1 MLFDPS
7 PRFFASPLKF
17 LFASPP
23 TFMEPAS
30 AMDLFDASQHAA
42 AAVDALN
49 PANGH
54 VAVPLTRL
62 QGAAL
67 LWLND
72 EEARAD
78 PAWAGLNG
86 DRDAYVAHL
95 LAACAY
101 RVAAADETPERTGIA
116 DRYGGGGIGTNGG
129 SGRAA
134 IIGAYCV
141 KGVGR
146 TPLIGRDVDVGHAS
160 GGAYLEECVRES
172 LLSEIMHGE
181 LPHGAVRTLAIIA
194 TGTVQVWQ
202 TDRGPKPERCCLLV
216 RRAFLRPGH
225 LERAPYY
232 RGSETLPGLADAH
245 RVRRMIAA
253 LERYAGGIDPLQAQL
268 TVGFARWS
276 QQLAATYLLC
286 LPHGG
291 VSSSNVTLDGRL
303 LDFGATAAVPSL
315 ARYWVA
321 SGNHPSGEEFRD
333 IIDTVNGV
341 ACGFRF
347 TAGYGEPARIWRAHT
362 CDRVLQ
368 AYGEGLHKGLLR
380 LLGFAAVDARN
391 WLMGQ
396 AGPAIR
402 RELDVWLSRR
412 RQNAWSIFEGTPW
425 HTHTMPST
433 AALEELEA
441 ALMHIASE
449 AGATMPEA
457 SDAAVAARRAIRA
470 RWAMPRVR
478 LDRENLKNECYA
490 RLDGRFPDAADLPAL
505 REAIAALIDDIVA
518 AEVRIPLTEP
528 EPACG

>member
-1 MLFDPS
+1 MELFDV
-7 PRFFASPLKF
+7 
-17 LFASPP
+17 
-23 TFMEPAS
+23 
-30 AMDLFDASQHAA
+30 SQHVA
-42 AAVDALN
+42 AAVDVLD

-62 QGAAL
+62 RDATL
-67 LWLND
+67 LWLNE
-72 EEARAD
+72 EEAQAD
-78 PAWAGLNG
+78 PAWARLNG
-86 DRDAYVAHL
+86 DRDAYAAHL
-95 LAACAY
+95 LAVCAY
-101 RVAAADETPERTGIA
+101 RVAAADETPDRTGIA

-172 LLSEIMHGE
+172 LLGEIMHRE

-194 TGTVQVWQ
+194 TGTLQVWQ
-202 TDRGPKPERCCLLV
+202 TDHGPKPERCCLLV

-232 RGSETLPGLADAH
+232 RGSEALPGLADAH

-253 LERYAGGIDPLQAQL
+253 LERHTGGVDPLQEQL
-268 TVGFARWS
+268 TAGFARWS
-276 QQLAATYLLC
+276 QQLAATYLFC

-321 SGNHPSGEEFRD
+321 SGHHPSGEEFRD

-347 TAGYGEPARIWRAHT
+347 TAGYGETARTWRART

-368 AYGEGLHKGLLR
+368 AYGEGLHRGLLR
-380 LLGFAAVDARN
+380 LLGLAEVETRA
-391 WLMGQ
+391 WLTSP
-396 AGPAIR
+396 AGPSIA
-402 RELDVWLSRR
+402 RELDLWLSRLR
-412 RQNAWSIFEGTPW
+412 HNAWSIFEGTPW
-425 HTHTMPST
+425 HAHAMPSGT
-433 AALEELEA
+433 ALDDLEA
-441 ALMHIASE
+441 SLMRIARE
-449 AGATMPEA
+449 AGTAIPEA
-457 SDAAVAARRAIRA
+457 SDAAVAARRAIRT
-470 RWAMPRVR
+470 RWTMPRIR
-478 LDRENLKNECYA
+478 LDRENLKNECYV
-490 RLDGRFPDAADLPAL
+490 RLDGRFPDTADRPAL
-505 REAIAALIDDIVA
+505 SEAITTLIDEIVA
-518 AEVRIPLTEP
+518 AEVRIPLTES
-528 EPACG
+528 EPACA